1 MKKVLLLVFC
11 IFLFAGCSA
20 KNSNKEIV
28 FDNSFPLALA
38 PDISWA
44 LVTDQYV
51 TYRESYDWHSEATG
65 HVRKGEILQV
75 LSKSIDDNKFVW
87 YKFEIG
93 WLPSS
98 SVSIFSNRMK
108 AQTEANRL
116 KE

>member
-1 MKKVLLLVFC
+1 MKKFLVLLFC
-11 IFLFAGCSA
+11 ICLFTACSA
-20 KNSNKEIV
+20 KKNNKTIV

-51 TYRESYDWHSEATG
+51 TYRESFDWNSEATG

-75 LSKSIDDNKFVW
+75 ISKSIDDDKFVW
-87 YKFEIG
+87 YKFETG

-98 SVSIFSNRMK
+98 AVSIFSNRMK
-108 AQTEANRL
+108 AQTAANQL